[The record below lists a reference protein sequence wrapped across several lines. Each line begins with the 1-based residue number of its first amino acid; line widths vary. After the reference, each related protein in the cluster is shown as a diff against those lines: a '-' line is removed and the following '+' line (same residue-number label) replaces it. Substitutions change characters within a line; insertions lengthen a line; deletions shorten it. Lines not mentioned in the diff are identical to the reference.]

1 LNLKKL
7 NLVIDI
13 GNSQTKV
20 AVFDA
25 GEIVQ
30 VICTE
35 ELNSTR
41 LADLK
46 YLYPGLNKAILS
58 SVAAIERGLINSLKE
73 SFEFFIEFNHDTLV
87 PIENLYESKETLGLD
102 RLAAAVGGI
111 ALFPGKELL
120 IIDAGTAVTFDL
132 VDSNNRFLGGNI
144 SPGLRTRFRSLHEFT
159 RNLPEIDQADQW
171 TDIGKTTEEAIR
183 AGVQNGMIFEID
195 GMINHVLKDWPA
207 CQVILTGGDLFFF
220 EKKLKNTIFV
230 KFEITLIGLNRILEY
245 NAEKN

>member
-20 AVFDA
+20 AIFDK

-30 VICTE
+30 VICME
-35 ELNSTR
+35 ELNIAW
-41 LADLK
+41 LGDLK
-46 YLYPGLNKAILS
+46 QRYPHLNKAILS
-58 SVAAIERGLINSLKE
+58 SVADVEQGLIKTLKE
-73 SFEFFIEFNHDTLV
+73 SYEFFIEFDHHTVV
-87 PIENLYESKETLGLD
+87 PIGNLYESKETLGPD
-102 RLAAAVGGI
+102 RLAAAVGGVS
-111 ALFPGKELL
+111 LFPGKALL
-120 IIDAGTAVTFDL
+120 VIDAGTAITYDL
-132 VDSNNRFLGGNI
+132 IDKNNRFLGGNI
-144 SPGLRTRFRSLHEFT
+144 SPGLRSRFRSLHEFT
-159 RNLPEIDQADQW
+159 KNLPAVERADQW
-171 TDIGKTTEEAIR
+171 PDIGKTTEEAIR

-195 GMINHVLKDWPA
+195 GMIDHVLKDWPE